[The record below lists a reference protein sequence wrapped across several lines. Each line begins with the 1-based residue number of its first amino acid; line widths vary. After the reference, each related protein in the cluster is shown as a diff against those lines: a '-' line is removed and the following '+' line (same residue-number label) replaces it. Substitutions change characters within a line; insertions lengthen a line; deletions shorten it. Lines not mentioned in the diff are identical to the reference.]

1 MAIIPGVL
9 VICTIVMML
18 TNGPSADGT
27 YTGAA
32 YEGVALLPWLG
43 EKVDFILTPLFAL
56 PHVPAIFSQLLF
68 VFFSLSDIFLLR
80 SIRLRKNL
88 IC

>member
-1 MAIIPGVL
+1 MIAIRRRQQPLLHFRDV
-9 VICTIVMML
+9 
-18 TNGPSADGT
+18 TND
-27 YTGAA
+27 
-32 YEGVALLPWLG
+32 LFL
-43 EKVDFILTPLFAL
+43 ILTPLFAL
-56 PHVPAIFSQLLF
+56 PHVPAVFSQLLF